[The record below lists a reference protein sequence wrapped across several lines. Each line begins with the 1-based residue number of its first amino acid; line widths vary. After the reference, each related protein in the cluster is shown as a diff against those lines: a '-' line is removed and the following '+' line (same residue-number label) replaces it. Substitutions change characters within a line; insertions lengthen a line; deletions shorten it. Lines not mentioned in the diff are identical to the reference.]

1 MTHYE
6 NIIVLY
12 HYILTFRIQQELP
25 SETLIYKDL
34 LDELDLD
41 CEKIV
46 EGDKS
51 AIEKAKL
58 WTYDTDSIEELLFSA
73 DNRCRAIEQLFGF
86 NKKIVTPNELQYP
99 LAYGAVVYKNLIQV
113 LFMLS
118 AFYRP
123 HNEYCV
129 AVSGS
134 ANKIFKFFMAQLGKC
149 FSNIHVMNR
158 PSISW
163 GSFEIINSTWA
174 CAELLSRSRTKWMYY
189 QQLAG
194 VDVPLK
200 TNLEMVEILKKWNNT
215 VNSEFATFQP
225 ERLGEKQIQNS
236 PLPLFKSS
244 LSAAVPRNAIDKLVE
259 TNKGWEL
266 LHFLNGT
273 DIPDEAF
280 WTTLTGSVKD
290 FSVPG
295 GTNAEEW
302 MKFRDSYEETNSNDV
317 ERYRSTR
324 KSAATMNYYLARH
337 QVWYDD
343 CGGKISS
350 GSCVYGVYDIVNVLK
365 QPHLIAHKMYL
376 DFEPAA
382 FFCVLKTPT
391 FHTSSIACF
400 LLTTSSSKRNVWS
413 YIRRRIHSKDN
424 NSFARTSCYLSS

>member
-1 MTHYE
+1 MSLMVFTHTVIFE
-6 NIIVLY
+6 SPNGPDNVS
-12 HYILTFRIQQELP
+12 P
-25 SETLIYKDL
+25 STKQI
-34 LDELDLD
+34 
-41 CEKIV
+41 
-46 EGDKS
+46 
-51 AIEKAKL
+51 
-58 WTYDTDSIEELLFSA
+58 
-73 DNRCRAIEQLFGF
+73 RCRAIEQLFGF

-280 WTTLTGSVKD
+280 WTTLTGSVKGEYAQD
-290 FSVPG
+290 KARQMLLVGCTTLLSSVEQSVPG

-382 FFCVLKTPT
+382 FFCVLKYKLDH
-391 FHTSSIACF
+391 FTSREF
-400 LLTTSSSKRNVWS
+400 VQ
-413 YIRRRIHSKDN
+413 
-424 NSFARTSCYLSS
+424 

>member
-1 MTHYE
+1 MIEKNDVKRDKGGNTGGRTSNNVTKGRFE
-6 NIIVLY
+6 TLLKTGSNPRNA
-12 HYILTFRIQQELP
+12 ILTKDVKKANGKSKNGKDLDVTLQCAILSRTAIQQELP

-225 ERLGEKQIQNS
+225 ERLGEKQVS
-236 PLPLFKSS
+236 FFS
-244 LSAAVPRNAIDKLVE
+244 
-259 TNKGWEL
+259 
-266 LHFLNGT
+266 
-273 DIPDEAF
+273 DI
-280 WTTLTGSVKD
+280 
-290 FSVPG
+290 
-295 GTNAEEW
+295 
-302 MKFRDSYEETNSNDV
+302 FR
-317 ERYRSTR
+317 
-324 KSAATMNYYLARH
+324 
-337 QVWYDD
+337 
-343 CGGKISS
+343 
-350 GSCVYGVYDIVNVLK
+350 
-365 QPHLIAHKMYL
+365 HK
-376 DFEPAA
+376 
-382 FFCVLKTPT
+382 
-391 FHTSSIACF
+391 
-400 LLTTSSSKRNVWS
+400 
-413 YIRRRIHSKDN
+413 
-424 NSFARTSCYLSS
+424 